1 MLAVLVAILRRDGE
15 LELTDREAALRIAVS
30 AAAIDRRL
38 ADERPRWWR
47 VDALTPSP
55 ISC

>member
-1 MLAVLVAILRRDGE
+1 MPILRRDGE
-15 LELTDREAALRIAVS
+15 LDLTDREAALRIAVS